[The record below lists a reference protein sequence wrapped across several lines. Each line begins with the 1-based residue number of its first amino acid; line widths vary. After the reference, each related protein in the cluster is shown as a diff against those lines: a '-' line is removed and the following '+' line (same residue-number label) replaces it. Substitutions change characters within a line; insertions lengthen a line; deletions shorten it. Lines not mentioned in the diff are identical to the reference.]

1 MSVLLKGRNEEK
13 LKFCFRV
20 YDLNGDRYISKEE
33 MYQML
38 KFCLVRGAEED
49 EDGIKELVD
58 LVLKKLDEDRDGR
71 VSESDWAGA
80 IAKESLLM
88 EAFGQ
93 CLPYAKVHLI
103 ILRLIGN

>member
-1 MSVLLKGRNEEK
+1 
-13 LKFCFRV
+13 
-20 YDLNGDRYISKEE
+20 
-33 MYQML
+33 ML

-49 EDGIKELVD
+49 EDGIKDLVD

-93 CLPYAKVHLI
+93 CLPTHKVCFFC
-103 ILRLIGN
+103 NE